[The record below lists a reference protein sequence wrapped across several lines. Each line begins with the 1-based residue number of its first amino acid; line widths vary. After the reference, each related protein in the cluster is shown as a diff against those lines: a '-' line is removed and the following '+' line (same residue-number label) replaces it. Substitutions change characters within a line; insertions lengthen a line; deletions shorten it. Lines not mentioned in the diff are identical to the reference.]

1 MVVGFDMY
9 VLQGYTAYSWYFVLE
24 VRMTLRP
31 QRLQR
36 ESGFQISIQSIVL
49 AYCL

>member
-9 VLQGYTAYSWYFVLE
+9 VLQVYTTYSWCFVFE

-31 QRLQR
+31 QRLQG
-36 ESGFQISIQSIVL
+36 ETGFQISIVL